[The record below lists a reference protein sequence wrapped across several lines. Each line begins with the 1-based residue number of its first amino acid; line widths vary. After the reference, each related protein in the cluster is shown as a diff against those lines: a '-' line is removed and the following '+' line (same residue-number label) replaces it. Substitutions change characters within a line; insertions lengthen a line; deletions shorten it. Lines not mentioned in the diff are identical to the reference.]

1 MMKEIL
7 IIALPITGMLVI
19 SYLILKHYIDKE
31 LAEKN
36 KSILSLKNKEYLPLK
51 MQAYERA
58 ILFLERIDPN
68 NLVMRVYKNG
78 MSSKALHGELIKT
91 IRDEYTHNM
100 SQQIYISIKSW
111 KELKEAKEETVQ
123 CINMAMNS
131 IAENGTTVDLS
142 SKIFE
147 LISKKKETP
156 SEIALKKIKIDFQK
170 SFE

>member
-1 MMKEIL
+1 MKEIL

-19 SYLILKHYIDKE
+19 SYLLLKHYLDKE
-31 LAEKN
+31 IAEKN
-36 KSILSLKNKEYLPLK
+36 KNIVSLKNKEYLPLK

-68 NLVMRVYKNG
+68 NLVMRVFKNG
-78 MSSKALHGELIKT
+78 MSSKTLHGELIKT

-131 IAENGTTVDLS
+131 IAENGTYTYTLNCRFDDEVVKLTGG
-142 SKIFE
+142 F
-147 LISKKKETP
+147 
-156 SEIALKKIKIDFQK
+156 AL
-170 SFE
+170 ER

>member
-1 MMKEIL
+1 MKDIL
-7 IIALPITGMLVI
+7 TITIPIIGMLVI
-19 SYLILKHYIDKE
+19 SYLLLKHYLDKS
-31 LAEKN
+31 LAEQN
-36 KSILSLKNKEYLPLK
+36 KDIISLKNKEFLPLK

-68 NLVMRVYKNG
+68 NLIMRIYKNG
-78 MSSKALHGELIKT
+78 MTSKALHAELIKT

-100 SQQIYISIKSW
+100 SQQIYISVKSW
-111 KELKEAKEETVQ
+111 GELKKAKEETVQ

-147 LISKKKETP
+147 LISKKGETP
-156 SEIALKKIKIDFQK
+156 SEIALKKIKIDFQR
-170 SFE
+170 SFN

>member
-1 MMKEIL
+1 
-7 IIALPITGMLVI
+7 
-19 SYLILKHYIDKE
+19 
-31 LAEKN
+31 
-36 KSILSLKNKEYLPLK
+36 
-51 MQAYERA
+51 
-58 ILFLERIDPN
+58 
-68 NLVMRVYKNG
+68 MRVFKNG

-131 IAENGTTVDLS
+131 IADNGTTVDLS

-156 SEIALKKIKIDFQK
+156 SEIALKKIKIDFQR

>member
-1 MMKEIL
+1 MKEVLIL
-7 IIALPITGMLVI
+7 GLPLAGML
-19 SYLILKHYIDKE
+19 LITYFLLQHFFNKSLKENQKE
-31 LAEKN
+31 LLAL
-36 KSILSLKNKEYLPLK
+36 KSKVTLPLK

-68 NLVMRVYKNG
+68 NLVMRVFKNG
-78 MSSKALHGELIKT
+78 MSSKALHSELIKT

-131 IAENGTTVDLS
+131 IADNGTTVDLS

-156 SEIALKKIKIDFQK
+156 SEIALKKIKIDFQRN
-170 SFE
+170 FE